1 MDININYFDPS
12 TMEDDVVCLLIGKR
26 GTGKSVLAQ
35 DVMINKTKF
44 RRGVCVS
51 RTEEGNHFWEKY
63 IPKMFIHYNYSPKI
77 TKSILDM
84 QKKTTRRLPCGKP
97 EPLFVIFDDC
107 LSDPEFAKDKTTAE
121 LFMNGR
127 HLNIFV
133 LITAQFVYSI
143 PPSLRTNVDYVFCLR
158 DNIFKNRQRLYE
170 AFFGNFDNFRIFD
183 RTFKKCTCNNECIV
197 LNNKIHSYD
206 PSDNVFF
213 YKATPNLEYKLC
225 DPIYWAKQVV
235 MDSQENAHDDEKED
249 VSEYYG
255 ENKKRKRNE
264 ELSINKRYPDNHRSY
279 KEILQ
284 NTWGKEY

>member
-1 MDININYFDPS
+1 MDINIDYFDPS
-12 TMEDDVVCLLIGKR
+12 KMEDDVVCLLIGKR

-35 DVMINKTKF
+35 ALMMYKTHF
-44 RRGVCVS
+44 RRGVCVAK
-51 RTEEGNHFWEKY
+51 TEEGNHFWEQY
-63 IPKMFIHYNYSPKI
+63 IPKMFIHYTYSPKI
-77 TKSILDM
+77 TRSVLEM
-84 QKKTTRRLPCGKP
+84 QKKTTRRLPNGDP

-107 LSDPEFAKDKTTAE
+107 LSDPAFAKDPTTAE

-127 HLNIFV
+127 HFNIFV
-133 LITAQFVYSI
+133 LITAQFVFSI

-158 DNIFKNRQRLYE
+158 DNIFKNRQRLYD
-170 AFFGNFDNFRIFD
+170 AFFGNFENFRIFD
-183 RTFKKCTCNNECIV
+183 RTFKECTVNNECIV

-213 YKATPNLEYKLC
+213 YKATPNLKYKLC

-235 MDSQENAHDDEKED
+235 MDTQGVGEDTDEGAIN
-249 VSEYYG
+249 EYYG
-255 ENKKRKRNE
+255 DSKKKKRAE
-264 ELSINKRYPDNHRSY
+264 ELTIKKRYPEDRTY